1 LNTSAA
7 AHLRY
12 FSPFTVTERASGYGF
27 AFAFAFVL
35 FAFAVSVVVVSVV
48 FARAPVAPLRLPR
61 SALASV
67 MTARRPATRATRA
80 RVDMHR
86 ARARAANRIG
96 ARGDAIGR
104 RDAIRRTR
112 RRADAR
118 RSREELGRACRVS
131 TVPTKAMTRVER
143 ARNGRRTTTT
153 TTIKMMLVVALGA
166 LACAF
171 VATPVL
177 AEKRAPKV
185 TDKVFFDVTIDGEP
199 AGRIVMGLY
208 GKTVPKTAENFKQ
221 LATGEN
227 GFGYKGSGFHRVI
240 KNFMIQG
247 GDFTN
252 HDGTGGKSIYGAR
265 FPDENF
271 KLKHEGPGTLSMA
284 NAGPDTNGSQF
295 FICTVKTS
303 WLDGRHT
310 VFGRVLEGM
319 DVVTAIENLE
329 GTPPQKPVLIA
340 DSGVLPMDAEL

>member
-1 LNTSAA
+1 MVSSWIALAMVV
-7 AHLRY
+7 L
-12 FSPFTVTERASGYGF
+12 G
-27 AFAFAFVL
+27 AFAC
-35 FAFAVSVVVVSVV
+35 
-48 FARAPVAPLRLPR
+48 
-61 SALASV
+61 SA
-67 MTARRPATRATRA
+67 
-80 RVDMHR
+80 
-86 ARARAANRIG
+86 G
-96 ARGDAIGR
+96 G
-104 RDAIRRTR
+104 
-112 RRADAR
+112 
-118 RSREELGRACRVS
+118 
-131 TVPTKAMTRVER
+131 
-143 ARNGRRTTTT
+143 
-153 TTIKMMLVVALGA
+153 ALG
-166 LACAF
+166 
-171 VATPVL
+171 
-177 AEKRAPKV
+177 EKVKRGPKI